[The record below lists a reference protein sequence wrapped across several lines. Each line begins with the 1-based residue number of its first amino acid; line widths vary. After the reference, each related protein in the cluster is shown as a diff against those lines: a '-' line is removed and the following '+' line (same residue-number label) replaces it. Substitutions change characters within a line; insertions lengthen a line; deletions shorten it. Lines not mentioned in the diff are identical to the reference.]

1 MAFHPRRAQ
10 HGPVRIHAFEFN
22 ERAECPA
29 FVRDAIV
36 ETLGTGLRWGRV
48 YDGAGPIFA
57 EFCERARCDTVLDL
71 CSGSGEPVAIL
82 LEALARRGAPAP
94 RFVLSDLFP
103 NVAAMQRVAEQHPG
117 MIDVVTRPVDATDV
131 PADVDRGARAVISA
145 LHHFPPPLAAR
156 LLADCVARRRAVFL
170 LDAMAG
176 DVRSLLSI
184 LPYMTAALLATPLLA
199 RRDRVLKA
207 LATYALPVV
216 PLAGLWDAVVS
227 YARSYGEEELR
238 AMVAPLGGGYAWEY
252 RELPFAPCGKAMCF
266 YGVPGE

>member
-1 MAFHPRRAQ
+1 MAWYRAS
-10 HGPVRIHAFEFN
+10 VRLHAFEFN
-22 ERAECPA
+22 ERPEVPA

-36 ETLGTGLRWGRV
+36 ETLGTGLRWGRI

-71 CSGSGEPVAIL
+71 CSGSGEPVSIL
-82 LEALARRGAPAP
+82 LEALARQGARAP
-94 RFVLSDLFP
+94 RFVLSDLLP
-103 NVAAMQRVAEQHPG
+103 NVAAMRRVAARHPG
-117 MIDVVTRPVDATDV
+117 QIDVVARPIDATCV
-131 PADVDRGARAVISA
+131 PAEVDRGARSVISA
-145 LHHFPPPLAAR
+145 LHHFPPALAAR

-176 DVRSLLSI
+176 DARSLLAV
-184 LPYMTAALLATPLLA
+184 LPSMTAAVFATPLLA
-199 RRDRVLKA
+199 ERDRLLKA

-227 YARSYGEEELR
+227 CLRSYDEADLR

-252 RELPFAPCGKAMCF
+252 RELAFFPGGRAMCF
-266 YGVPGE
+266 YGVPDDA